1 MVVFRWLSVVLI
13 VVAVMLLGA
22 DLVGTL
28 EKKFVVLRS
37 MQDILILFSYDAKQ
51 ALVVNF
57 PPQLVNA
64 AVMVVD
70 TPGWLTLAFLAFV
83 LAIIAPSS
91 KPVRPLPPPP
101 PIPR

>member
-1 MVVFRWLSVVLI
+1 MVILRWFSLVLI

-28 EKKFVVLRS
+28 EKKAVVLRS
-37 MQDILILFSYDAKQ
+37 LHDVMVLFNYNAKDVM
-51 ALVVNF
+51 VVNF
-57 PPQLVNA
+57 PPQVVNA
-64 AVMVVD
+64 GVTIIDA
-70 TPGWLTLAFLAFV
+70 PGWLTLAILAFFF
-83 LAIIAPSS
+83 AIVSPQS